1 MNFLCKIKFQKV
13 DRATSQIFGNFLSFQ
28 NPYQLTLL
36 LFLKLLGKIKKTST
50 DRTTFLS
57 EDEEDKITE
66 TLEKIKNTD
75 EYSYQNRKSH
85 KALEG
90 TAEDLEDDD
99 VVMPD
104 QLLIRDSDEDN
115 ELNSATDLTISQQVE
130 LQKAKKA
137 KNAGKHGKV
146 DDGMF
151 YASAHETDN
160 MDGEEATDIE
170 RHRSTP
176 TDNLFDYYKLNKPT
190 EIGNGE
196 DEEEDQRFSNKFNYT
211 PIDLSELGHD
221 EKFRPTDKTLI
232 VKNTLEKDSK
242 SSLVNNESFEV
253 VEDDEESGPHHRSN
267 RSETGADI
275 DGAKAK
281 PFDSILAKFERKSSM
296 DNSSTDGET
305 TTGKTTQRTRSE
317 DPRQK
322 PTPTKLPKSKFDI
335 YSKIQE
341 GKTSPTNES
350 TGSSPGSGKKPSSS
364 HKDKTRETDASTAGK
379 GRESRGSDSEDSKS
393 SKSPQRRSFSEL
405 PKSNRKSPQSSD
417 SDGFSSQFKRP
428 EKSSDSNSVRDLTS
442 VFESKKSSDS
452 TRNSRSP
459 PTTGGSSKSRGD
471 RSKQQEQE
479 SSSRKSPTLNKP
491 GKSSGG
497 SKKIG
502 AGSKSPENQE
512 AVNEMISKLKED
524 NAAATEK
531 IKKLNDQIYN
541 IFDKNTPA
549 NASDESSSAN
559 SSDAGQGS
567 SSKKSH
573 TAGSKDSADKSKQP
587 KKLDKSFLNQYES
600 QTSSSTDKPVSG
612 SKTSAAAAGDKS
624 PKSSVSHIPRSKN
637 SYSSSGS
644 DKEDPK
650 ASSSETKTKP
660 KKLVFGG
667 SKEAENSKT
676 PKEVGNGKRS
686 QSTLSDATA
695 PGSGQTIGP
704 NKFKLQEVDIESRLR
719 EQKELADE
727 IIKEDSRIKK
737 LSQKFESDDS
747 DSKPKRSF
755 SVTKKSTGD
764 VNSSK
769 DVKTDDSSSGPTE
782 TIIKAADKL
791 HNRFQGIKGSSS
803 SSSESDNEKS
813 KLKAPSSRTKK
824 STVEGDDS
832 SSQKPGESKASKDS
846 SNRRQLAS
854 PTHQRH
860 SSLLSSD
867 REDLPSVLG
876 QDKTRSKSS
885 NHDVQSKVKKLSE
898 RFSNNSDTTGSEAEQ
913 KPLDCGVPP
922 SALDRSTKA
931 DANKPKKLAK
941 NKFEQ
946 YEADS
951 KQEEPLSPGSN
962 RSASTPGGSQYYN
975 KNKGTSKAGNDSSD
989 SQSIQDGRSRLRKV
1003 EKPTETG
1010 SNETKVDENMT
1021 PSKLRRTFGSD
1032 ADNQAKSGK
1041 DSAAAGSKSTTR
1053 ASPTMG
1059 RRASKE
1065 DEATSDDSVYQGRRI
1080 YGRDGPDDIASKP
1093 RHAYGDDDMDVS
1105 PRRRTNRAG
1114 KDIETPKSPDSASKP
1129 GSPGSSGRKTYGK
1142 DSSPFPR
1149 SKLDREDEE
1158 PEPNGATRTPSG
1170 NHADGGSKSK
1180 GISHLLDKFESSGP
1194 SGSETAPTS
1203 RNVSQIRRSSDD
1215 KTNTTAG
1222 KKTIDSK
1229 ESAGASKSGDGSKD
1243 SVDLFRDKLRN
1254 RRDPRDAVD
1263 ESEPKT
1269 TATTDKTKA
1278 RTRSNDV
1285 SNLLNE
1291 YERKIRP
1298 NNNNANQSG
1307 ETSDDS
1313 VFQKLASRSGPG
1325 KKSPTLDD
1333 VFSSTKSKY
1342 SSDKT
1347 KDSQDS
1353 KSHQQQSVPRRTKS
1367 SKSRS
1372 PPTHRGEDDEGN
1384 RSSELDA
1391 GVYVRK
1397 TSQPGRNSVSRFRNT
1412 DDDTTDYD
1420 VPKLRK
1426 KSNYEAG
1433 EFAPVKFSDQSS
1445 IGSESRVYP
1454 RAVSREFFEDTDTD
1468 GAVEKKTRP
1477 RAKRPSSVGYRDNG
1491 IGVQLEGK
1499 KWI

>member
-1 MNFLCKIKFQKV
+1 M
-13 DRATSQIFGNFLSFQ
+13 
-28 NPYQLTLL
+28 
-36 LFLKLLGKIKKTST
+36 
-50 DRTTFLS
+50 S

-90 TAEDLEDDD
+90 TAEELEDDD
-99 VVMPD
+99 VVMPE

-115 ELNSATDLTISQQVE
+115 KLNSATDLTILQQVE

-137 KNAGKHGKV
+137 KKSGKHGKV

-160 MDGEEATDIE
+160 MDGEEATDID

-176 TDNLFDYYKLNKPT
+176 TDNLFDYYKLSKPT
-190 EIGNGE
+190 EIGNEE

-221 EKFRPTDKTLI
+221 ENFRPSDKTLI

-253 VEDDEESGPHHRSN
+253 VVEDDEESGPHHRSN
-267 RSETGADI
+267 RSETDKKARTGADR
-275 DGAKAK
+275 DSAKAM
-281 PFDSILAKFERKSSM
+281 PFDSILAKFERKSST
-296 DNSSTDGET
+296 DNSSTDREIT
-305 TTGKTTQRTRSE
+305 TAAAKATTQRTRSE
-317 DPRQK
+317 DPCQK
-322 PTPTKLPKSKFDI
+322 PTPTKLPKSKFDFH
-335 YSKIQE
+335 SKIQE
-341 GKTSPTNES
+341 GKISPTNDEP
-350 TGSSPGSGKKPSSS
+350 TGSGRKPSKSS

-379 GRESRGSDSEDSKS
+379 VRESRGSDSEDRKT

-405 PKSNRKSPQSSD
+405 PKSNRKYSQSSD

-442 VFESKKSSDS
+442 VFEGKKSSDS
-452 TRNSRSP
+452 TRSSRSP
-459 PTTGGSSKSRGD
+459 PTTGGGEGSSKSRGD

-479 SSSRKSPTLNKP
+479 SSNPRKSPTLNKP
-491 GKSSGG
+491 CKSSGG
-497 SKKIG
+497 SKKIVG
-502 AGSKSPENQE
+502 GGSKSPENQE
-512 AVNEMISKLKED
+512 AVNEMISKLRED

-541 IFDKNTPA
+541 IFDKNAPA
-549 NASDESSSAN
+549 NASDESSSA
-559 SSDAGQGS
+559 SSDAP
-567 SSKKSH
+567 SKKSH
-573 TAGSKDSADKSKQP
+573 TAADFKDSAATDTSKQQP
-587 KKLDKSFLNQYES
+587 KKLDKSFLNQYETH
-600 QTSSSTDKPVSG
+600 TSSSTEKPGSG
-612 SKTSAAAAGDKS
+612 SKTSAAAGGKS

-650 ASSSETKTKP
+650 ESSSETKTKP
-660 KKLVFGG
+660 KKLVFSG
-667 SKEAENSKT
+667 SNEADNSKS
-676 PKEVGNGKRS
+676 PREVGDRKRS
-686 QSTLSDATA
+686 PSTLSDATA

-704 NKFKLQEVDIESRLR
+704 NKFKLQEVDIGARLR

-755 SVTKKSTGD
+755 SVTKKSAD
-764 VNSSK
+764 VVDSSK
-769 DVKTDDSSSGPTE
+769 DSGPTE
-782 TIIKAADKL
+782 TISKAADKL

-824 STVEGDDS
+824 GDDDNS
-832 SSQKPGESKASKDS
+832 SLKSDESKATKDS
-846 SNRRQLAS
+846 GNRRQLAS
-854 PTHQRH
+854 PPTHQRH
-860 SSLLSSD
+860 SSLLSTD
-867 REDLPSVLG
+867 REDLPSDLG

-885 NHDVQSKVKKLSE
+885 SHDVQSKVKKLSE
-898 RFSNNSDTTGSEAEQ
+898 RFSNNTRSDTTGSESEQ

-922 SALDRSTKA
+922 SVALDRSTKA

-941 NKFEQ
+941 NKFER
-946 YEADS
+946 YEAGS
-951 KQEEPLSPGSN
+951 SQVEPPSSPRSN
-962 RSASTPGGSQYYN
+962 RSASTPGDSQYYN
-975 KNKGTSKAGNDSSD
+975 KNKGTTSKAGDDSSD
-989 SQSIQDGRSRLRKV
+989 SRSIQDGRSRLRKV
-1003 EKPTETG
+1003 EKFPTETR

-1021 PSKLRRTFGSD
+1021 PSKLRHTFGND
-1032 ADNQAKSGK
+1032 ADKSDK
-1041 DSAAAGSKSTTR
+1041 DSATAGSKSTTKTT
-1053 ASPTMG
+1053 PTTTTG
-1059 RRASKE
+1059 QQRASKG
-1065 DEATSDDSVYQGRRI
+1065 DESTSDHSVYKGRRV

-1093 RHAYGDDDMDVS
+1093 RHAYGSDDMDVS
-1105 PRRRTNRAG
+1105 PKRTNRAG
-1114 KDIETPKSPDSASKP
+1114 KDIETPIQSPDSASK
-1129 GSPGSSGRKTYGK
+1129 PGSSGRKTYGK

-1158 PEPNGATRTPSG
+1158 TAPHGVTRTPSDK
-1170 NHADGGSKSK
+1170 HADGGGSKSK

-1194 SGSETAPTS
+1194 NGSEVAPTS
-1203 RNVSQIRRSSDD
+1203 RNVSQARRSSDD
-1215 KTNTTAG
+1215 KTNTTSTG

-1229 ESAGASKSGDGSKD
+1229 ESAAAGVSKSGDGSKD

-1254 RRDPRDAVD
+1254 RRDPRDALD
-1263 ESEPKT
+1263 ESESKT
-1269 TATTDKTKA
+1269 TTTDKTKA

-1285 SNLLNE
+1285 NNLLNE

-1298 NNNNANQSG
+1298 KNNNNANQSG

-1325 KKSPTLDD
+1325 KKSPTLDE
-1333 VFSSTKSKY
+1333 FNSTRSKH

-1347 KDSQDS
+1347 KDLQDS
-1353 KSHQQQSVPRRTKS
+1353 KSHQQQSVLRRTKS

-1391 GVYVRK
+1391 CVYVRK
-1397 TSQPGRNSVSRFRNT
+1397 TGQPGRSSASRFRNT

-1426 KSNYEAG
+1426 KSSYEAG
-1433 EFAPVKFSDQSS
+1433 EFAPVKFSDKSS

-1454 RAVSREFFEDTDTD
+1454 RAVSQREFFEDTDTD
-1468 GAVEKKTRP
+1468 GAVENKTRP
-1477 RAKRPSSVGYRDNG
+1477 RAKRPNSVGYRDNG
-1491 IGVQLEGK
+1491 IEVQLEGK
-1499 KWI
+1499 KKRI